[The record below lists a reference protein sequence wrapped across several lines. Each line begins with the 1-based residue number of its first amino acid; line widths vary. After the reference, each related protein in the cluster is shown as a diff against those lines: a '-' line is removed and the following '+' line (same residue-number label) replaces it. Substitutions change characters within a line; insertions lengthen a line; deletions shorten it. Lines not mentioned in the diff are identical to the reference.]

1 MINKLI
7 AIVIIVLIFFLVYSL
22 FTNSRRLLAIKK
34 MSYNKVKTSDLEDIV
49 SNNYYFSLWYNIHG
63 IKPLPSPP
71 QNGIRTEIKHDLLK
85 WLTPYGNGT
94 VDCNTNNTKFYI
106 YLDQQLTS
114 LNVDI
119 KTKYDTNPLTINV
132 RDVPMDSWN
141 NIIVNVNHNVVDVYI
156 NGELRKTISSYN
168 LGEAI
173 IQGSNTLCIGNKTLN
188 GYIGNIMFGEE
199 SISTEEAFKIYKYG
213 LGENPIKSLFDRYRL
228 KLAILEKKAELN
240 SLEL

>member
-1 MINKLI
+1 MISKLI

-34 MSYNKVKTSDLEDIV
+34 MSYNKVKTSELEDIV

-63 IKPLPSPP
+63 IKQS
-71 QNGIRTEIKHDLLK
+71 NHINTHDLLK
-85 WLTPYGNGT
+85 WLTPYGKNT
-94 VDCNTNNTKFYI
+94 IDCNSADSKFYI
-106 YLDQQLTS
+106 YLDPQLKS
-114 LNVDI
+114 LNVKI
-119 KTKYDTNPLTINV
+119 KTNNNPLNV
-132 RDVPMDSWN
+132 NVIDVPMDSWN

-156 NGELRKTISSYN
+156 NGELRKTILSHS
-168 LGEAI
+168 LGETI
-173 IQGSNTLCIGNKTLN
+173 IPGSNTLCIGNKTLN

-199 SISTEEAFKIYKYG
+199 SISTGDAFKLYKYG